1 MNVCIIG
8 DNLTSLSL
16 AKNLINKKINIDI
29 YHKKKN
35 FISTANRTIGMSNDN
50 FEFYEKEILKI
61 NKNNIWKIKEIEIF
75 SEKLEKKKI
84 LKFEE
89 KNKNLFLMVK
99 NDKLYKLL
107 KKSLQKS
114 KYFKKKEVQSS
125 NFYKKIL
132 TQKKYDLVINCETQN
147 YITRKYFSKSIN
159 KDYNNYA
166 YTTIFE
172 HNLIENNKAVQIFT
186 KLGPI
191 AFLPIS
197 NSKTSVVY
205 SVNRN
210 KVNLNKEKITDLIKK
225 HNPKYL
231 IKKFNKINKFEL
243 KLFSL
248 RNYYYKNIMAF
259 GDSIHRIHPL
269 AGQGF
274 NMTIRD
280 IKVISNI
287 IQNKINLGI
296 QLDSSICK
304 EFENQRKHLNLIFA
318 SGIDLIYE
326 FFNLDRKIKNKNLN
340 KIVEFL
346 GNNKTVNNIFKKY
359 ADKGLIL

>member
-1 MNVCIIG
+1 
-8 DNLTSLSL
+8 
-16 AKNLINKKINIDI
+16 
-29 YHKKKN
+29 
-35 FISTANRTIGMSNDN
+35 
-50 FEFYEKEILKI
+50 
-61 NKNNIWKIKEIEIF
+61 
-75 SEKLEKKKI
+75 
-84 LKFEE
+84 
-89 KNKNLFLMVK
+89 MVK